1 MIILALDSATG
12 ACSVAL
18 AEDGRVLA
26 SRSAAA
32 ERGQAEILMPMVE
45 AVMAEAGL
53 RFADIARFAVTVGPG
68 SFTGLRIGLAAA
80 RGMALA
86 SGRPLI
92 GVTTLEAFAHSVP
105 AAERAGRHLL
115 VAVDSRRAEPYVQV
129 FGPDLAPLA
138 GPVAMAPGVLPQ
150 GLPEGMLPPGPLLVT
165 GDAAALVAPAL
176 RDRPGT
182 AFAAAAAPDAA
193 AVAGL
198 AAGRPV
204 PAMPPGPL
212 YLRAPDVTLPGGRP
226 R

>member
-1 MIILALDSATG
+1 MIILALDSTTG
-12 ACSVAL
+12 TCSVAL
-18 AEDGRVLA
+18 ADDGRVLA

-53 RFADIARFAVTVGPG
+53 RFTDVARFAVTVGPG

-92 GVTTLEAFAHSVP
+92 GVTTFEAFAHGIP
-105 AAERAGRHLL
+105 TAERAGRHLL

-129 FGPDLAPLA
+129 FGPDLAPLT
-138 GPVAMAPGVLPQ
+138 GPLAMPPGS
-150 GLPEGMLPPGPLLVT
+150 LPEGLPGGILPPGPLLVT

-176 RDRPGT
+176 RDRAET
-182 AFAAAAAPDAA
+182 TVAAAAAPDAA
-193 AVAGL
+193 AIARL

-204 PAMPPGPL
+204 PEAPPGPL